1 MDCKECK
8 IKLSQARRHIT
19 LLARASAR
27 YFDFSLATI
36 DYKQI
41 MEDLLEF
48 SGADYGLINI
58 YVKEKDRVITKGI
71 AGLDQHQL
79 AGLDEQLGFPLL
91 GSEWDVT
98 ANLMASVGQ
107 PRMTKYPNLYEATFS
122 QIPMHICQ
130 QLEHLLEIQ
139 QVYQILLYHG
149 QEILGNILLCF
160 RQGNKPQDM
169 EVLELFISVIGTVL
183 LRKQAEEQLREKYHQ
198 LQVKEEALRVHKQTT
213 ESLIQHYPDA
223 IVILDNE
230 QRIVNINKKFTQMFE
245 YELEECLGLDIDEVV
260 ANQNK
265 SLEAWQDANTI
276 RTEVE
281 KNQKIQMETIRVA
294 KSGRIIPVV
303 VRGGP
308 TVVDGKIIGYHG
320 IYTDISER
328 KKAEEKI
335 KYLSYHDKLTGLFNR
350 AYFEEQL
357 RLWDQPVHLPLS
369 IIIGDVNGL
378 KLTNDVFG
386 HLEGD
391 RLLVKIADILQ
402 EVCGRNGVAARWGG
416 DEFVVV
422 FPKCSQQEVV
432 NYCDAI
438 SERCA
443 QAAEDPIKISIA
455 LGWSTKISQEENI
468 YNAIKD
474 AEEKMYR
481 HKLLESK
488 SIRSNII
495 SSLQKSLHERNV
507 ETVEHCKRLQALAL
521 RLGKEAGLL
530 PHQLDELSL
539 LGILHDIGNIAV
551 DDSILTK
558 PGRLT
563 EEEWDKLKTHAEI
576 GYRIA
581 QTSQELYPIADYILS
596 HHEHWDGEGYPRG
609 LKGEEIPLL
618 ARIISI
624 ADAYDA
630 MTSYRTYRKPMT
642 HEEALKEI
650 EKGAGSQF
658 DPQLVQSFK
667 NLFQSSEISVAQ

>member
-1 MDCKECK
+1 MDCKECEK
-8 IKLSQARRHIT
+8 KLSQARRHIT

-27 YFDFSLATI
+27 YFDFSLAAI

-48 SGADYGLINI
+48 SGADCGLINI
-58 YVKEKDRVITKGI
+58 YTKERDKLITKGF
-71 AGLDQHQL
+71 AGLDGH
-79 AGLDEQLGFPLL
+79 LDTLEELL
-91 GSEWDVT
+91 GIPVYNSEWDVS
-98 ANLMASVGQ
+98 AKLIASVGQ
-107 PRMTKYPNLYEATFS
+107 PRLTKVANLYEATFS
-122 QIPMHICQ
+122 QIPAQVCQ
-130 QLEHLLEIQ
+130 RIEQLLELQ
-139 QVYQILLYHG
+139 QVYQIILYHG
-149 QEILGNILLCF
+149 QEILGNILLCY
-160 RQGNKPQDM
+160 RREKQPQDK

-183 LRKQAEEQLREKYHQ
+183 LRKQAEEQLQEKYHQ
-198 LQVKEEALRVHKQTT
+198 LQAKEEALRVHKQTS

-230 QRIVNINKKFTQMFE
+230 QRIVNINEKFTQMFE
-245 YELEECLGLDIDEVV
+245 YELEDCLGLDIDKVV
-260 ANQNK
+260 ANRNK

-276 RTEVE
+276 RIEVE

-308 TVVDGKIIGYHG
+308 TLVDGKIIGYHG

-391 RLLVKIADILQ
+391 RLLIKIADILQ
-402 EVCGRNGVAARWGG
+402 EVCGKNGVAARWGG

-422 FPKCSQQEVV
+422 FPKCTQQQVV
-432 NYCDAI
+432 SYCEAITQKCEDAK
-438 SERCA
+438 
-443 QAAEDPIKISIA
+443 EDPIKISIA
-455 LGWSTKISQEENI
+455 LGWATKTTEQDNI
-468 YNAIKD
+468 YTVIKD

-488 SIRSNII
+488 STRSNII
-495 SSLQKSLHERNV
+495 ASLQKSLHERNL
-507 ETVEHCKRLQALAL
+507 ETAEHCKRLQALAL
-521 RLGKEAGLL
+521 RLGREVELL
-530 PHQLDELSL
+530 PYQLDELSL
-539 LGILHDIGNIAV
+539 LGILHDIGNIAI

-558 PGRLT
+558 SGRLT
-563 EEEWDKLKTHAEI
+563 QEEWEMLKAHPEI

-581 QTSQELYPIADYILS
+581 QTSQELFPIAEYILS
-596 HHEHWDGEGYPRG
+596 HHEHWDGGGYPRG
-609 LKGEEIPLL
+609 LKGEQIPLL
-618 ARIISI
+618 ARILAI

-630 MTSYRTYRKPMT
+630 MTSYRTYRQPMT
-642 HEEALKEI
+642 HEEALIEI

-658 DPQLVQSFK
+658 DPQLVNSFIK
-667 NLFQSSEISVAQ
+667 LFQSSEISVAQ